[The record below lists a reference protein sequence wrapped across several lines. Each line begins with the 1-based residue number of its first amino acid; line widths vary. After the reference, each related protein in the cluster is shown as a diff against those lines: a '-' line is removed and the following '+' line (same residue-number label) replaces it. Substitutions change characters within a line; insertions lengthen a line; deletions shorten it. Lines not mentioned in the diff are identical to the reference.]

1 MGEILGL
8 GITHYPGLAARDE
21 NMTGIMPQVLAD
33 PGLPE
38 RERDP
43 ANWPDALRREYGTDQ
58 GRASAAAHRAALLGN
73 LRRVR
78 QALDDFA
85 PDVVAG

>member
-8 GITHYPGLAARDE
+8 GMTHYPGLAARDE
-21 NMTGIMPQVLAD
+21 NMTGILRQVLAD

-43 ANWPDALRREYGTDQ
+43 RNWPEALRREYGTDQ
-58 GRASAAAHRAALLGN
+58 GRAAAAVHREALRVN
-73 LRRVR
+73 LRRLR
-78 QALDDFA
+78 
-85 PDVVAG
+85 